1 MNLLQ
6 TMGYRFTSI
15 FFIFMANVLFIL
27 KLYGMCSFILLIF
40 TFAALSEKLAL
51 SIKEN
56 SNKIPSFLN
65 LNILLKVT
73 FDFEN
78 IDEQLSVFFLFSRK
92 DVLKFSKSTCSQ
104 TSESLP
110 EVQGSNIV

>member
-78 IDEQLSVFFLFSRK
+78 IDEQLSVFFYSREK
-92 DVLKFSKSTCSQ
+92 TF
-104 TSESLP
+104 
-110 EVQGSNIV
+110 

>member
-51 SIKEN
+51 SIKEKLKQD
-56 SNKIPSFLN
+56 SKFLK
-65 LNILLKVT
+65 LKHLV
-73 FDFEN
+73 
-78 IDEQLSVFFLFSRK
+78 
-92 DVLKFSKSTCSQ
+92 KSD
-104 TSESLP
+104 
-110 EVQGSNIV
+110 I